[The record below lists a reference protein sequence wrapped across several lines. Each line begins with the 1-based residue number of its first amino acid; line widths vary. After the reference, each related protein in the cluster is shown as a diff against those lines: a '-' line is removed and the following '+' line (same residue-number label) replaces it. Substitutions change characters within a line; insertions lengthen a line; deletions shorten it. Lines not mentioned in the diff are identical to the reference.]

1 MSDKIIEDNLYG
13 VKVFG
18 DFNGE
23 IKLTDN
29 PNDVL
34 KAIDLATKTGQNI
47 YTNDIGKMENLIY
60 ETTNIDIDNTSV
72 KLSTSLENI
81 VNKYCND
88 ILNEEGE
95 EKNMEI
101 LKIYKERKAA
111 QLLKD
116 YEENLDK
123 INQENPF
130 KVIIE
135 EAIEQIQK
143 LSLNEYGEKIEGFVL
158 MPTTIKNFIEKGT
171 EIELK
176 TKETIE
182 KEEELTSEYEKSI
195 NELNDLIKEVE
206 ARLELTENSAEKVKV
221 LKSYG
226 ILNKDGKINA

>member
-1 MSDKIIEDNLYG
+1 MGEDIFYDDLFK
-13 VKVFG
+13 VKVLG

-23 IKLTDN
+23 VKLTDN
-29 PNDVL
+29 PDDVL
-34 KAIDLATKTGQNI
+34 KAINIATTTGDKI
-47 YTNDIGKMENLIY
+47 YTNDIEQMGKLID
-60 ETTNIDIDNTSV
+60 ETTNYMSNNITILMSE
-72 KLSTSLENI
+72 SLENMCE
-81 VNKYCND
+81 KYCED
-88 ILNEEGE
+88 ILNEKKEDT
-95 EKNMEI
+95 NMEI
-101 LKIYKERKAA
+101 LKIYKERKATK
-111 QLLKD
+111 LLND
-116 YEENLDK
+116 YEENLDA
-123 INQENPF
+123 ITQNDPF

-176 TKETIE
+176 TKETV
-182 KEEELTSEYEKSI
+182 EEENKLTIEYEKAV